1 MMRRFNWLAVSA
13 LALAACGGGTDED
26 AAAPEPVA
34 LRRRAAM
41 DSAARAEATPTA
53 EAGLRRE
60 VFGYS
65 GGARD
70 PFESL
75 LTMATAG
82 PELPDLTLVAIYID
96 QRESD
101 RSVAVVRERVSGKR
115 YNLHQGDRI
124 GRLRV
129 SNVRERNVDFIIDD
143 FGTERRET
151 LSLRRPQEE
160 QTP

>member
-1 MMRRFNWLAVSA
+1 MIRRFSWLAVST
-13 LALAACGGGTDED
+13 LALAACGGGTAED

-34 LRRRAAM
+34 IRRRTAM
-41 DSAARAEATPTA
+41 DSAARAEAMPA
-53 EAGLRRE
+53 EQGLRRE

-75 LTMATAG
+75 LTMATVG
-82 PELPDLTLVAIYID
+82 PELPDLSLVAIYID
-96 QRESD
+96 HRDAD

-115 YNLHQGDRI
+115 YNLHQGDRL

-129 SNVRERNVDFIIDD
+129 AGVRERDVDFIIDD

>member
-1 MMRRFNWLAVSA
+1 MIRRFSWLAVSA
-13 LALAACGGGTDED
+13 LTLAGCGGGVDED

-34 LRRRAAM
+34 IRRRTAM
-41 DSAARAEATPTA
+41 DSAARAEAMPA
-53 EAGLRRE
+53 EQGLRRE

-75 LTMATAG
+75 LTMASVG
-82 PELPDLTLVAIYID
+82 PELPDLSLVAIYID
-96 QRESD
+96 HAEPD
-101 RSVAVVRERVSGKR
+101 RSVAVVRERIAGKR
-115 YNLHQGDRI
+115 YTLHAGDRV

-129 SNVRERNVDFIIDD
+129 VGVRERDVDFIIDD

>member
-1 MMRRFNWLAVSA
+1 MIRRFHWLAVSA
-13 LALAACGGGTDED
+13 LALAACGGRTDED

-34 LRRRAAM
+34 VRRRAAM
-41 DSAARAEATPTA
+41 DSAARAEAAPA
-53 EAGLRRE
+53 EQGLRRE

-82 PELPDLTLVAIYID
+82 PELPDLSLVGIYID
-96 QRESD
+96 QREAD
-101 RSVAVVRERVSGKR
+101 RSVAVVRERVTGKR

-129 SNVRERNVDFIIDD
+129 AGIRERDVDFIIDD

>member
-1 MMRRFNWLAVSA
+1 MTRRLHWPAVVA
-13 LALAACGGGTDED
+13 LTLVACGGGVEED

-34 LRRRAAM
+34 IRRRTAM
-41 DSAARAEATPTA
+41 DSAARAEAVPA
-53 EAGLRRE
+53 EQGLRRE

-75 LTMATAG
+75 LTLATHG

-96 QRESD
+96 HRESD

-115 YNLHQGDRI
+115 YNLHAGDRL

-129 SNVRERNVDFIIDD
+129 ASVRERDVDFIIDD

-151 LSLRRPQEE
+151 LSLRRPMEE

>member
-1 MMRRFNWLAVSA
+1 MIRRYSWLALST
-13 LALAACGGGTDED
+13 LALVACGNGVEED

-34 LRRRAAM
+34 IRRRTAV
-41 DSAARAEATPTA
+41 DSAARAA
-53 EAGLRRE
+53 EAMPAEQGLRRE

-75 LTMATAG
+75 LTMATTG
-82 PELPDLTLVAIYID
+82 PELPDLSLVAIYID
-96 QRESD
+96 HKDAD
-101 RSVAVVRERVSGKR
+101 RSVAVVRERVANKR
-115 YNLHQGDRI
+115 YNLHQGDRL

-129 SNVRERNVDFIIDD
+129 VSVRERNVDFIIDD

>member
-1 MMRRFNWLAVSA
+1 MIRRFSWLAVST
-13 LALAACGGGTDED
+13 LTLAACGGGVAED

-34 LRRRAAM
+34 IRRRAAM
-41 DSAARAEATPTA
+41 DSVARAEAAPA
-53 EAGLRRE
+53 EQGLRRE

-75 LTMATAG
+75 LTMATVG
-82 PELPDLTLVAIYID
+82 PELPDLLLVAIYID
-96 QRESD
+96 HREAD
-101 RSVAVVRERVSGKR
+101 RSVAVVRERITSKR
-115 YNLHQGDRI
+115 YNLHSGDRI

-129 SNVRERNVDFIIDD
+129 ANVRERDVDFIIDD